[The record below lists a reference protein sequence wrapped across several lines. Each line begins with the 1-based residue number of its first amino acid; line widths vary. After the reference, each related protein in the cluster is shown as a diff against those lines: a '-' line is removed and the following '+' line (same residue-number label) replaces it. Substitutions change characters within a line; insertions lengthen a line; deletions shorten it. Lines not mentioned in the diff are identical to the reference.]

1 MKFIGKANDVTL
13 ELKELD
19 ISNTDKIQNLLNI
32 AADEAII
39 CAVNRSGLEGRTEL
53 YVCESMEDM
62 QEFEN
67 KLNLGEVIEVRWYT
81 AKKNPTPI
89 SKVDISGLDKGAI
102 LVALVNNAKTSR
114 SVSYILSQFSSQ
126 DLKDSFTINEA
137 NELLKKNKRIDY
149 VGPVGIK
156 MNFEED
162 TLFVKEYD
170 KRHCLPGSKCLS
182 AYEVIN
188 KLRNDAQP
196 AETILNQFSF
206 LSLSN
211 KTKTQKPDSTANTNE
226 FGFKKGFLN

>member
-137 NELLKKNKRIDY
+137 NELLKK
-149 VGPVGIK
+149 
-156 MNFEED
+156 
-162 TLFVKEYD
+162 
-170 KRHCLPGSKCLS
+170 
-182 AYEVIN
+182 IN
-188 KLRNDAQP
+188 AS
-196 AETILNQFSF
+196 IM
-206 LSLSN
+206 
-211 KTKTQKPDSTANTNE
+211 
-226 FGFKKGFLN
+226 